1 MTLLPLHGPQCAND
15 QVVKRGKTSNEKQ
28 RYLCQ
33 NEACPQQTF
42 LLEYSHRGRLP
53 QVKQQ
58 IVDMALN
65 GSGIRDTARVLRIS
79 KDTVLSELKKR
90 GHRGKV
96 WVKLGFHRPESRV
109 DIGFEAFCEAWRFGM
124 MFGCLPRRSQSV
136 FRTHTDSAA

>member
-1 MTLLPLHGPQCAND
+1 MTLLPLHCPQCAND
-15 QVVKRGKTSNEKQ
+15 QVVKRSKTSNETQ
-28 RYLCQ
+28 RSLCQ

-90 GHRGKV
+90 KV
-96 WVKLGFHRPESRV
+96 VSNRST
-109 DIGFEAFCEAWRFGM
+109 
-124 MFGCLPRRSQSV
+124 RRC
-136 FRTHTDSAA
+136 

>member
-1 MTLLPLHGPQCAND
+1 MTLLPVHCPQCATD
-15 QVVKRGKTSNEKQ
+15 HVVKRGKTSNEKQ

-90 GHRGKV
+90 KV
-96 WVKLGFHRPESRV
+96 VSNRWSCSK
-109 DIGFEAFCEAWRFGM
+109 
-124 MFGCLPRRSQSV
+124 SV
-136 FRTHTDSAA
+136 VLLYDGLA

>member
-1 MTLLPLHGPQCAND
+1 MTLLPVHCPQCATD

-90 GHRGKV
+90 KAVSNR
-96 WVKLGFHRPESRV
+96 ST
-109 DIGFEAFCEAWRFGM
+109 
-124 MFGCLPRRSQSV
+124 RRC
-136 FRTHTDSAA
+136 